1 MVDLISTSD
10 REWRCLSFEIN
21 CCAILVKE
29 LHVNTKI
36 WFYRVSNPQVKRQ
49 NLEILN
55 LQMGK
60 AVRSG
65 RGGGGVGESWDNSKT
80 SSRDYGCN
88 RSLVS
93 HFKAGTVNITSNL
106 LCRFCHVHKCIEDRN
121 ALNKNLYYYYYLLL
135 LLFVGSDLEM
145 KYLGLF

>member
-1 MVDLISTSD
+1 MVGLISTSD
-10 REWRCLSFEIN
+10 HEWRCLSFERN

-36 WFYRVSNPQVKRQ
+36 WFYRVSNPQEAKSWDSEPRD
-49 NLEILN
+49 
-55 LQMGK
+55 GK
-60 AVRSG
+60 SREK
-65 RGGGGVGESWDNSKT
+65 GGGGESWDNSET

-106 LCRFCHVHKCIEDRN
+106 LCRFCHVHKHIEDRN
-121 ALNKNLYYYYYLLL
+121 ALNKNLFYYYYYYLLL

-145 KYLGLF
+145 KDLGLF